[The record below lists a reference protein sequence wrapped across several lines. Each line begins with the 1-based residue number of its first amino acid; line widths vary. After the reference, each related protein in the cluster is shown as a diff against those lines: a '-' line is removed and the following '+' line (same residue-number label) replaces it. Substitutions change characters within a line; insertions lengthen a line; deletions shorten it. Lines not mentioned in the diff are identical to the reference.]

1 MRRSFLA
8 VTAAALALSGCVAAV
23 PVATVPVPA
32 APVVVAP
39 PAPSVPSA
47 SRAAA
52 TRVVNVE
59 MAKRLPGRNVAPY
72 TSCVLDNATDAEIAD
87 LSTLSDQASA
97 ADAVANIVR
106 RSGTTACIGR
116 VAVA

>member
-1 MRRSFLA
+1 MRLSFSA
-8 VTAAALALSGCVAAV
+8 VAVAALALSGCVATV
-23 PVATVPVPA
+23 PVAPAPVPT

-39 PAPSVPSA
+39 APTVPSGSRVAA
-47 SRAAA
+47 S
-52 TRVVNVE
+52 RVVNVE

-72 TSCVLDNATDAEIAD
+72 TACVLDNATDAEIAD
-87 LSTLSDQASA
+87 LSTLSGQASA

>member
-39 PAPSVPSA
+39 PAPSVPRA

-72 TSCVLDNATDAEIAD
+72 TACVLDNATDAEIARIRKLVPYD
-87 LSTLSDQASA
+87 VELYEIAREKLRLQLA
-97 ADAVANIVR
+97 AAA
-106 RSGTTACIGR
+106 
-116 VAVA
+116 

>member
-39 PAPSVPSA
+39 PAPSA

-59 MAKRLPGRNVAPY
+59 TAKRLPGRNVAPY
-72 TSCVLDNATDAEIAD
+72 TACVLDNATDAEIAD
-87 LSTLSDQASA
+87 LSTLTGQASA
-97 ADAVANIVR
+97 ADAVASIVR